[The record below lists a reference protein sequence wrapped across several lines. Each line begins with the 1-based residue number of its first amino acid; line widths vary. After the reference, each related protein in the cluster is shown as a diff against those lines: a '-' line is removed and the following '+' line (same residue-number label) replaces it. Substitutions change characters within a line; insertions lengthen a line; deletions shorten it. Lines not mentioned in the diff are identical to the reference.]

1 MAAEIQVN
9 GLVLPIND
17 AHIHQRRG
25 VTAARAES
33 GEPLHFTVLKC
44 LDGRYT
50 KTYCGLARVDN
61 TDDFLKIME
70 WGDHFE
76 PIASW
81 YQRGTQ

>member
-1 MAAEIQVN
+1 MEADIQVN

-17 AHIHQRRG
+17 AHIYQRRG
-25 VTAARAES
+25 VTAARTEA

-44 LDGRYT
+44 LDGRYM

-61 TDDFLKIME
+61 TDDFLNIME

-81 YQRGTQ
+81 YQGGTQ

>member
-1 MAAEIQVN
+1 MTAEIQIN

-25 VTAARAES
+25 VTAARAVS

-61 TDDFLKIME
+61 IDDFLKIME
-70 WGDHFE
+70 WE

-81 YQRGTQ
+81 YQGGTQ

>member
-1 MAAEIQVN
+1 MAADIQVN

-17 AHIHQRRG
+17 DHIHQRRG
-25 VTAARAES
+25 VTAARTES

-44 LDGRYT
+44 
-50 KTYCGLARVDN
+50 V
-61 TDDFLKIME
+61 DDFLKIME

-81 YQRGTQ
+81 YQGGTQ